1 MNTQNICIYE
11 VMKKLSLNKPYLPL
25 VYCSNTYSETN
36 TLTFRTLIYLWKA
49 EQPEDWD
56 DLEEIMEN
64 EVRGQG

>member
-1 MNTQNICIYE
+1 
-11 VMKKLSLNKPYLPL
+11 MKKLSLNKPYLSF

-36 TLTFRTLIYLWKA
+36 TLTLHTLIYSWKA

-64 EVRGQG
+64 EARGQG